1 MGFTTTEQE
10 IVSTGVKAIIYAP
23 SGYGKT
29 LLCAT
34 APRPLIISAEK
45 GLLSLSRRNIEKVFG
60 VNAWGVNYDP
70 MNVWTIENI
79 DDLTQALN
87 WCNNQANW
95 QYFDTV
101 IIDSL
106 TEVGEKVLANAKG
119 QVKDVR
125 QAYGELIDK
134 MIMTVKGFRDI
145 PGKHVIFLTKAE
157 MVKDEI
163 TGMTTLNVMM
173 PGAKLAQQ
181 LPYLTDEVFYLGIN
195 KDNTGATYRYLQTSA
210 DLQRYAKDRSGMLD
224 AVEPAHLAHI
234 ITKILGV
241 SQ

>member
-10 IVSTGVKAIIYAP
+10 VTSAGVKAIIYAP

-29 LLCAT
+29 MLCAT
-34 APRPLIISAEK
+34 APLPLIISAER

-60 VNAWGVNYDP
+60 QNAWGINYDP
-70 MNVWTIENI
+70 MNVWVIENI
-79 DDLTQALN
+79 TDLQQALA
-87 WCNNQANW
+87 WCNDPNNW
-95 QYFDTV
+95 KYFTSV

-106 TEVGEKVLANAKG
+106 TEVAEKVLSNAKG

-125 QAYGELIDK
+125 QAYGELIEK

-145 PGKHVIFLTKAE
+145 PNKHVFFLTKAE

-195 KDNTGATYRYLQTSA
+195 KASDGSTYRYLQTAA

-241 SQ
+241 TQ